1 MKLITPKT
9 KLSALTL
16 STLLLFACNQ
26 TSSLED
32 ANDDSIDEA
41 EPTTVT
47 VDDSPSTTET
57 PAGNAVLIQ
66 DTSSDE
72 AGEIRFSL
80 DAAQAAGTLS
90 VNIRMD
96 AAETELSSIALF
108 GSSTSTDNAVID
120 LKMGSNN
127 SDNEDQIGIKLRAK
141 KIDDISQSDIET
153 GLEYPSNTWTNVSIQ
168 WDVLQAQVT
177 ITLKD
182 LDGVELGSEVHDMQ
196 TSVDVEKIIFKIG
209 DSSGLTTSE
218 APYYIDDIIVS
229 DESGT
234 ILVSDDFSESTLNAR
249 YTTKSS
255 VTVTDAQ
262 NATVVDDTEANTETD
277 TDTGTETDTST
288 ETETDTSTE
297 TTNFAASIIDTTLN
311 ADGELRL
318 RVDAIAAGSVSAT
331 IQLQADADT
340 QMPSNDNVDGI
351 NNTAYIDVYSAS
363 ASSNNL
369 VGELSFVS
377 NGATNYRDASKS
389 QQLID
394 GLTYSENTPLTATI
408 RWDAANYWVSLDGG
422 FTEYGPYT
430 GIFAGN
436 PVTHI
441 QFRIGSSSKQATNE
455 MIVDDIVITDSED
468 NIVLSEDFDTGYTE
482 GEALSSTYSS
492 SAEATAEEIDL

>member
-1 MKLITPKT
+1 MKMKLITPKT

-16 STLLLFACNQ
+16 SALLLVACNE
-26 TSSLED
+26 TDSLAE
-32 ANDDSIDEA
+32 ANKDSIEQT
-41 EPTTVT
+41 EPTTVI

-57 PAGNAVLIQ
+57 AAGNSVLIQ
-66 DTSSDE
+66 DVSSDE

-80 DAAQAAGTLS
+80 DAAQTAGTLS

-108 GSSTSTDNAVID
+108 GSSTSTDDAVID
-120 LKMGSNN
+120 LKMGANN

-141 KIDDISQSDIET
+141 KIDDVSQSDIET
-153 GLEYPSNTWTNVSIQ
+153 ALEYPSNTWTNVSIE

-177 ITLKD
+177 ITLTD

-196 TSVDVEKIIFKIG
+196 TSVEVEKIIFKIG

-234 ILVSDDFSESTLNAR
+234 VLVSDDFSESSLNAR
-249 YTTKSS
+249 YTTKSL

-262 NATVVDDTEANTETD
+262 NATVADDTETN
-277 TDTGTETDTST
+277 TDTGTETDTGSEADTTT
-288 ETETDTSTE
+288 ETA
-297 TTNFAASIIDTTLN
+297 NFAASIIDTTLT

-318 RVDAIAAGSVSAT
+318 QVDAITAGSVSAT

-340 QMPSNDNVDGI
+340 QMPSNDNEDGI

-369 VGELSFVS
+369 VGEISFVS
-377 NGATNYRDASKS
+377 NGETNYRDTGKS

-422 FTEYGPYT
+422 LTEFGPYT

-441 QFRIGSSSKQATNE
+441 QFRIGSSSRQATNE
-455 MIVDDIVITDSED
+455 MIVDDIVIADSEG
-468 NIVLSEDFDTGYTE
+468 NVVLSEDFDTGYTE

-492 SAEATAEEIDL
+492 SAEATVEEIDL

>member
-1 MKLITPKT
+1 MMMKLITPKT

-32 ANDDSIDEA
+32 ANDDSIDET

-66 DTSSDE
+66 DTSNDE

-141 KIDDISQSDIET
+141 KIDGISQSDIET
-153 GLEYPSNTWTNVSIQ
+153 ALEYPSNTWTNVSIQ

-234 ILVSDDFSESTLNAR
+234 VLVSDDFSESTLNAR

-262 NATVVDDTEANTETD
+262 NATVVDDTEANTD
-277 TDTGTETDTST
+277 TDTG
-288 ETETDTSTE
+288 TETDTSTE

-363 ASSNNL
+363 ASSDNL
-369 VGELSFVS
+369 VGEISFVS
-377 NGATNYRDASKS
+377 SGATNYRDANKS

-441 QFRIGSSSKQATNE
+441 QFRIGSSSRQATNE
-455 MIVDDIVITDSED
+455 MIVDDIVIADSED